1 MSEIAREQ
9 QTIIDKAQLLKAVD
23 FVRSFDCEMFIRY
36 EQETERS
43 SIYIE
48 VSFHRSIFSIDVRR
62 FGGALDMELTREAS
76 HVMAKHLG
84 VWE

>member
-1 MSEIAREQ
+1 MEEQ
-9 QTIIDKAQLLKAVD
+9 VKTIDKSQLLKTVD
-23 FVRSFDCEMFIRY
+23 FVRSFDCEMFVRY
-36 EQETERS
+36 EQKTERS

-62 FGGALDMELTREAS
+62 FGGALDMELTNEATRI
-76 HVMAKHLG
+76 MAEHLG